1 MPKAVKEKKD
11 IAEKPKKA
19 TSIKGIIESVKKPPK
34 ERPAKEP
41 LLKKE
46 PVSEAEPKP
55 KKSTYKPTGGTRGA
69 PKRSTE
75 EKRTKKIIVQI
86 SPDEL
91 EVYTE
96 YARARA
102 LKLTVIFRR
111 GMLHYAVKGLTSEDI
126 AEANAPRTG
135 LLAWT
140 TRRLISMTPAE
151 YNIVM
156 TFLEECPVSG
166 AAFARFAINRYI
178 AEHP

>member
-1 MPKAVKEKKD
+1 MPKAAKEKG
-11 IAEKPKKA
+11 
-19 TSIKGIIESVKKPPK
+19 TSIKNIIESAKNPPK
-34 ERPAKEP
+34 ERPVKEP
-41 LLKKE
+41 RVKKE
-46 PVSEAEPKP
+46 PAVGAEPKP

-69 PKRSTE
+69 PERSEE
-75 EKRTKKIIVQI
+75 EKRSKKIIVQI

-91 EVYTE
+91 EEYTE
-96 YARARA
+96 YARARG

-111 GMLHYAVKGLTSEDI
+111 GMLHYAGKGLTPDDI

-156 TFLEECPVSG
+156 TFLEERPVSG